1 MGTIADKLL
10 YLAETKNLLREAING
25 IGGGLSADDPFR
37 SYVAEL
43 MRRESTLRLDFDQ
56 GVYGVGSHPY
66 VRDDSKSF
74 SDLIT
79 FTRSTGG
86 GRFNQF
92 GLYEWVAADV
102 PRIDHDP
109 ATLGS
114 STDSITLGYG
124 IRTIN
129 TDYEYP
135 VGEMVVVS
143 YDASNY
149 MVGKV
154 LGSSATAVTL
164 NFVTVVGSGTYSAW
178 TLIVR
183 KGLLVEEQR
192 TNKILRSQDFSNV
205 YWIKVG
211 DAVVSA
217 SQFAAPDGSMTAQ
230 KITGSSNG
238 GGHVVRN
245 AIVAASGDTKSI
257 YIRSTSG
264 SGTIGTLINAGARL
278 VTITDEWVR
287 LDYPGGDVAPGTYFY
302 VCDFRGAT
310 LTEVHVWGAQV
321 EEGTF
326 PTSYIPTTTAAVTRA
341 ADEAKRLLGSEY
353 NPDAGTLI
361 VKAKAASVGD
371 VIATLGSV
379 SITADSLAEKTYAVT
394 YSTSNPATVLELN
407 PNATFSEIRYFPRV
421 LTSEEL
427 QAITQ

>member
-1 MGTIADKLL
+1 MTIADKLL
-10 YLAETKNLLREAING
+10 YLDETKTRLRNAING
-25 IGGGLSADDPFR
+25 IGGSLTTDDTLR
-37 SYVAEL
+37 SYEGEL
-43 MRRESTLRLDFDQ
+43 LRQQASLLLDFESDRYGS
-56 GVYGVGSHPY
+56 GVSGIK
-66 VRDDSKSF
+66 RNDAQSF
-74 SDLIT
+74 ADLVT
-79 FTRSTGG
+79 FTRASGG

-92 GLYEWVAADV
+92 GLYEWLAADV

-109 ATLGS
+109 STLGS

-124 IRTIN
+124 IMTIN

-135 VGEMVVVS
+135 IGESVVVS

-149 MVGKV
+149 MIGKV
-154 LGSSATAVTL
+154 LASSATAVAL
-164 NFVTVVGSGTYSAW
+164 NVVTVVGSGTYSAW

-192 TNKILRSQDFSNV
+192 TNKILRSQDFSNA
-205 YWIKVG
+205 YWTKLG

-217 SQFAAPDGSMTAQ
+217 SQFVAPDGSMTAQ
-230 KITGSSNG
+230 KITGSSGG
-238 GGHVVRN
+238 GGHVVKPV
-245 AIVAASGDTKSI
+245 IVAASGDTKSI

-264 SGTIGTLINAGARL
+264 SGTIGAAATSGTRL
-278 VTITDEWVR
+278 VTVTDEWVR
-287 LDYPGGDVAPGTYFY
+287 IDYPGGDAPPGGYFY

-321 EEGTF
+321 EVGSF
-326 PTSYIPTTTAAVTRA
+326 PTSYIPTAGAAVTRA
-341 ADEAKRLLGSEY
+341 ADIPTRTLGSEY

-394 YSTSNPATVLELN
+394 YSTSNPATELELN

-427 QAITQ
+427 QALTQ